1 MGFYKSVIIGF
12 ALQLAILLAIV
23 AMILSNQKNSQ
34 EFPATVSNCPDFY
47 EMNAQGN
54 CIPQT
59 SVYNVTAA
67 CSSYNSKNKTPSE
80 RKKWAAECGVAWDG
94 ISNNPTIK

>member
-54 CIPQT
+54 CIPQD
-59 SVYNVTAA
+59 SVYSVTTE
-67 CSSYNSKNKTPSE
+67 CSTLNSKPMTPSQ
-80 RKKWAAECGVAWDG
+80 RKTWAANCGVAWDG
-94 ISNNPTIK
+94 ISNNHTIK